1 MSKHKT
7 PAELEAEADRLLA
20 QEDRLIASAANDKYK
35 VVATKISPERARLL
49 EAICKQ
55 EGTTSYD
62 VIQMLLESYIRFK
75 DPGTIISEEM
85 KRLMI
90 AFGVSVHMEDR
101 LNLTD
106 PSVKVEVQEMT
117 VFLGDPSKKGEI
129 LRHIYHPFM
138 GEAEMTDNP
147 KEILERTMEEF
158 PVLYPKLRKLCKLKR
173 ADSIYELLVRICEEH
188 DGIEDANEIEETFSD
203 CERSEFGKRMEEIR
217 YKRTQI
223 NSMEAFERRQTSLD
237 FPEWTSDDQ
246 INETF

>member
-20 QEDRLIASAANDKYK
+20 QEDRLIANATNDKY
-35 VVATKISPERARLL
+35 VVVVTKLSPERYNKL
-49 EAICKQ
+49 ENIC
-55 EGTTSYD
+55 EIDGTTKYE
-62 VIQMLLESYIRFK
+62 VGQMLFDAYIRFK
-75 DPGTIISEEM
+75 DPGQVITEEM
-85 KRLMI
+85 KQLMI
-90 AFGVSVHMEDR
+90 AFGISVRMEDR
-101 LNLTD
+101 CNLSS
-106 PSVKVEVQEMT
+106 PSVQATIQEITAYM
-117 VFLGDPSKKGEI
+117 GDPNHKGMV

-138 GEAEMTDNP
+138 GDAEMTDNP

-158 PVLYPKLRKLCKLKR
+158 PVLYPKLRKFCKLKR

-223 NSMEAFERRQTSLD
+223 NSMEAFERRQTTID
-237 FPEWTSDDQ
+237 FPDDPDDIISQ
-246 INETF
+246 VF